1 MFQSWEI
8 QTWTNVFVT
17 LAFGTPDGLPWLG
30 IADDLVWVD
39 VLLFILDLAAIF
51 HLFSPVTDD
60 SLATGPS
67 VLIAPPFERDV
78 GSNYANFNLHFSR
91 SKIFLVIP
99 AFRNSFSKL
108 SSRVVSK
115 LVLIAVSSIRNCF
128 SSDWT
133 TESVAVLTF
142 RHCHKAFKNTGK
154 ILLET
159 GALTR
164 L

>member
-1 MFQSWEI
+1 MIISSWTLYLVFQSWEI

-17 LAFGTPDGLPWLG
+17 LAFATPDCLPWVG

-67 VLIAPPFERDV
+67 VLIAPPFDRDV
-78 GSNYANFNLHFSR
+78 RSNYHYFNVE
-91 SKIFLVIP
+91 KIYTDQIIP

-142 RHCHKAFKNTGK
+142 RHCHKAFKYP
-154 ILLET
+154 LL
-159 GALTR
+159 
-164 L
+164 